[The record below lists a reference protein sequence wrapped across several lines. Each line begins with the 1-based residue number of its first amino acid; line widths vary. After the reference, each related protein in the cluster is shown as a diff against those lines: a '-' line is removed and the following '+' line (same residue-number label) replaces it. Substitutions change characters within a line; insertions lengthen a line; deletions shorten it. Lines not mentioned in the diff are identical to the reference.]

1 MGTQEVT
8 IGGQTTINVSLIVST
23 KNLEEVVIVG
33 YGTQKRADVTG
44 SVATVKSQDI
54 ENKPFTSIDKHCKGR
69 LRVYNPLP
77 VPRHRVQ
84 TNAFS

>member
-1 MGTQEVT
+1 MT

-23 KNLEEVVIVG
+23 KKEEVVVVG

-54 ENKPFTSIDKHCKGR
+54 ANKPPFSATGTPNRDCKMNCVR
-69 LRVYNPLP
+69 
-77 VPRHRVQ
+77 
-84 TNAFS
+84 S